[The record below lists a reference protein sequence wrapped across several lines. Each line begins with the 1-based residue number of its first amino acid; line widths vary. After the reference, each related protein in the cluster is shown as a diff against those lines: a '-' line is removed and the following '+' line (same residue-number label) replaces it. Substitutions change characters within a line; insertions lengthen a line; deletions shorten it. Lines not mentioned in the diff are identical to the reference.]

1 MVKWTYFLVVF
12 PYLPHKKSPWLV
24 PWEFSRTKSHWWLL
38 SSLIDHYSDFHCGW
52 IYPWHS
58 IMKSYRSS
66 GFPWFSYRISPWNP
80 LPIGSMY
87 GIYANIWGILMVNVT
102 MYSIHGS
109 YGLWL
114 GAMLLGGRFL
124 RGLCCWSIA
133 PRCRP
138 RSWRRRC
145 GRPLRCRAHPRSR
158 QGHGAGPWGRAMG
171 NFFFFGEL
179 KR

>member
-66 GFPWFSYRISPWNP
+66 DFPWFSYRISPWNP

-114 GAMLLGGRFL
+114 GAMLLGGRFCVASAA
-124 RGLCCWSIA
+124 RASRRAAGREAGGGGVGGLCGA
-133 PRCRP
+133 EPTQGA
-138 RSWRRRC
+138 
-145 GRPLRCRAHPRSR
+145 GRAMG
-158 QGHGAGPWGRAMG
+158 QGHGAGPWG
-171 NFFFFGEL
+171 FFFFGEL